1 MRFFEV
7 TVVLLSA
14 VLVMNMSITKSRRK
28 GTSSLLLMVILI
40 TLLHLLIEGY
50 RWQMVPSY
58 LLLGLFTLIRNRES
72 QKTATVVISII
83 WTFSLL
89 LPATVPVVK
98 LPKPT
103 GPFKVGTAIFHWTD
117 TTRTE
122 WFTEEPGDLRKMMIQ
137 LWYPAKINSRNKA
150 SPYIDHID
158 LRAQAIGDRV
168 GLPSFMLDHL
178 NLVKTHSFIEA
189 SPIESKELF
198 PLIIFSHGLGGMRNQ
213 NTVLME
219 ELASTGYAVVA
230 MDHPYD
236 ANMTIF
242 PPNSEASAER
252 IADYRSAIPEGTADS
267 IWLKIRNR
275 QLDTRIADVLFIL
288 QQLETVD
295 TPLLSRINFQQIGIA
310 GHSFGGATA
319 VLSAMQDHRFK
330 AAVALDG
337 WFVPFAIPDAEAK
350 MDVPFLYLGQMS
362 WKSWNEQRHRHYLD
376 LIMSQSGENAYHLS
390 IRGSKHYDY
399 ADMPLF
405 SPIMQ
410 ILGLVGF
417 PDGRKMVK
425 IVNQSTL
432 QFFNQF
438 VRGNTTIDFSNLRF
452 SSSIQ
457 IRRGLATSS

>member
-1 MRFFEV
+1 MRFLEV
-7 TVVLLSA
+7 IVVLLSFA
-14 VLVMNMSITKSRRK
+14 LVMNLSISKSRRK
-28 GTSSLLLMVILI
+28 GTSPLILMAILT

-83 WTFSLL
+83 WTFSII

-137 LWYPAKINSRNKA
+137 LWYPANNNSQNKA

-219 ELASTGYAVVA
+219 ELASTGYAVAA

-330 AAVALDG
+330 AVVALDG
-337 WFVPFAIPDAEAK
+337 WFVPFAIPDADAK

-362 WKSWNEQRHRHYLD
+362 WKSWNEKRHRHYLD
-376 LIMSQSGENAYHLS
+376 LILSQSGENAYHLS
-390 IRGSKHYDY
+390 IEGSKHYDY

-405 SPIMQ
+405 SPIMRL
-410 ILGLVGF
+410 LGLVGF
-417 PDGRKMVK
+417 PDGREMVD
-425 IVNQSTL
+425 IVNRNTL
-432 QFFNQF
+432 QFFDQF
-438 VRGNTTIDFSNLRF
+438 IRGNPTINFSKLKF
-452 SSSIQ
+452 PSSIQ
-457 IRRGLATSS
+457 IRTGSATSS

>member
-1 MRFFEV
+1 MRFLEV
-7 TVVLLSA
+7 IVVLLSFA
-14 VLVMNMSITKSRRK
+14 LVMNLSISKSRRK
-28 GTSSLLLMVILI
+28 GTSPLILMAILT

-83 WTFSLL
+83 WTFSII

-137 LWYPAKINSRNKA
+137 LWYPANNNSQNKA

-219 ELASTGYAVVA
+219 ELASTGYAVAA

-330 AAVALDG
+330 AVVALDG
-337 WFVPFAIPDAEAK
+337 WFVPFAIPDADAK

-362 WKSWNEQRHRHYLD
+362 WKSWNEKRHRHYLD
-376 LIMSQSGENAYHLS
+376 LILSQSGENAYHLS
-390 IRGSKHYDY
+390 IEGSKHYDY

-405 SPIMQ
+405 SPIMRL
-410 ILGLVGF
+410 LGLVGF
-417 PDGRKMVK
+417 PDGREMVD
-425 IVNQSTL
+425 IVNRNTL
-432 QFFNQF
+432 QFFDQF
-438 VRGNTTIDFSNLRF
+438 IRGNPTINFSKLKF
-452 SSSIQ
+452 PSSIQ
-457 IRRGLATSS
+457 IRKGSATSS

>member
-1 MRFFEV
+1 MRFLEV
-7 TVVLLSA
+7 IVVLLSFA
-14 VLVMNMSITKSRRK
+14 LVMNLSISKSRRK
-28 GTSSLLLMVILI
+28 GTSPLILMAILT

-83 WTFSLL
+83 WTFSII

-137 LWYPAKINSRNKA
+137 LWYPANNNSQNKA

-288 QQLETVD
+288 QQLETID

-330 AAVALDG
+330 AVVALDG
-337 WFVPFAIPDAEAK
+337 WFVPFAIPDADAK

-362 WKSWNEQRHRHYLD
+362 WKSWNEKRHRHYLD
-376 LIMSQSGENAYHLS
+376 LILSQSGENAYHLS
-390 IRGSKHYDY
+390 IEGSKHYDY

-405 SPIMQ
+405 SPIMRL
-410 ILGLVGF
+410 LGLVGF
-417 PDGRKMVK
+417 PDGREMVD
-425 IVNQSTL
+425 IVNRNTL
-432 QFFNQF
+432 QFFDQF
-438 VRGNTTIDFSNLRF
+438 IRGNPTINFSKLKF
-452 SSSIQ
+452 PSSIQ
-457 IRRGLATSS
+457 IRTGSATSS

>member
-1 MRFFEV
+1 MRFLEI
-7 TVVLLSA
+7 TVILLSFA
-14 VLVMNMSITKSRRK
+14 LVMNISISKSRRK
-28 GTSSLLLMVILI
+28 GTSPLILMAIL
-40 TLLHLLIEGY
+40 TTFLHLFIEGY

-58 LLLGLFTLIRNRES
+58 LLLGLITLIRNREL
-72 QKTATVVISII
+72 QKTATVVMSII
-83 WTFSLL
+83 WTFSVL

-103 GPFKVGTAIFHWTD
+103 GPFKVGTAIFNWTD
-117 TTRTE
+117 TNRTE
-122 WFTEEPGDLRKMMIQ
+122 WFTKKPDDFRKIMIQ
-137 LWYPAKINSRNKA
+137 LWYPAKNNPGNKV

-178 NLVKTHSFIEA
+178 HLVKTHSLTEA
-189 SPIESKELF
+189 SPIDSKDLL

-219 ELASTGYAVVA
+219 ELASNGYAVAA

-242 PPNSEASAER
+242 LSNGGASAEK
-252 IADYRSAIPEGTADS
+252 IADFRSAIPEGTSDS
-267 IWLKIRNR
+267 TWLKIRNR

-288 QQLETVD
+288 QQLETFD

-330 AAVALDG
+330 AVVALDG
-337 WFVPFAIPDAEAK
+337 WFVPFAIPDADAK

-362 WKSWNEQRHRHYLD
+362 WKSWNEKRHRHYLD
-376 LIMSQSGENAYHLS
+376 LILSQSGENAYHLS
-390 IRGSKHYDY
+390 IEESKHYDY

-405 SPIMQ
+405 SPIMRL
-410 ILGLVGF
+410 LGLVGF
-417 PDGRKMVK
+417 PDGREMVD
-425 IVNQSTL
+425 IVNRNTL
-432 QFFNQF
+432 QFFDQF
-438 VRGNTTIDFSNLRF
+438 IRGNPTINFSKLKF
-452 SSSIQ
+452 PSSIQ
-457 IRRGLATSS
+457 IRKGSATSS

>member
-1 MRFFEV
+1 MRFLEV
-7 TVVLLSA
+7 IVVLLSVA
-14 VLVMNMSITKSRRK
+14 LVMNLSISKSRRK
-28 GTSSLLLMVILI
+28 GTSPLILMAILT

-72 QKTATVVISII
+72 QKTATVVISTI
-83 WTFSLL
+83 WTFSII

-137 LWYPAKINSRNKA
+137 LWYPANNNSQNKA

-219 ELASTGYAVVA
+219 ELASTGYAVAA

-319 VLSAMQDHRFK
+319 VLSTMQDHRFK

-390 IRGSKHYDY
+390 IEKSKHYDY

-405 SPIMQ
+405 SPIMRL
-410 ILGLVGF
+410 LGLVGF
-417 PDGRKMVK
+417 PDGREMVE
-425 IVNQSTL
+425 IVNRNTL
-432 QFFNQF
+432 QFFDQF
-438 VRGNTTIDFSNLRF
+438 VRGNFTIDFSNLQF

-457 IRRGLATSS
+457 IRKGSATSS

>member
-1 MRFFEV
+1 
-7 TVVLLSA
+7 
-14 VLVMNMSITKSRRK
+14 
-28 GTSSLLLMVILI
+28 
-40 TLLHLLIEGY
+40 
-50 RWQMVPSY
+50 MVPSY

-83 WTFSLL
+83 WTFSII

-122 WFTEEPGDLRKMMIQ
+122 WFTEEPSDLRKMMIQ
-137 LWYPAKINSRNKA
+137 LWYPANNNSQNKA

-219 ELASTGYAVVA
+219 ELASTGYAVAA

-330 AAVALDG
+330 AVVALDG
-337 WFVPFAIPDAEAK
+337 WFVPFAIPDADAK

-362 WKSWNEQRHRHYLD
+362 WKSWNEKRHRHYLD
-376 LIMSQSGENAYHLS
+376 LILSQSGENAYHLS
-390 IRGSKHYDY
+390 IEGSKHYDY

-405 SPIMQ
+405 SPIMRL
-410 ILGLVGF
+410 LGLVGF
-417 PDGRKMVK
+417 PDGREMVD
-425 IVNQSTL
+425 IVNRNTL
-432 QFFNQF
+432 QFFDQF
-438 VRGNTTIDFSNLRF
+438 IRGNPTINFSKLKF
-452 SSSIQ
+452 PSSIQ
-457 IRRGLATSS
+457 IRTGSATSS

>member
-1 MRFFEV
+1 MRFLEV
-7 TVVLLSA
+7 IVVLLSFA
-14 VLVMNMSITKSRRK
+14 LVMNLSISKSRRK
-28 GTSSLLLMVILI
+28 GTSPLILMAILT
-40 TLLHLLIEGY
+40 TLLHLFIEGY

-83 WTFSLL
+83 WTFSII

-137 LWYPAKINSRNKA
+137 LWYPANNNSQNKA

-219 ELASTGYAVVA
+219 ELASTGYAVAA

-295 TPLLSRINFQQIGIA
+295 TALLSRINFQQIGIA

-330 AAVALDG
+330 AVVALDG
-337 WFVPFAIPDAEAK
+337 WFVPFAIPDADAK

-362 WKSWNEQRHRHYLD
+362 WKSWNEKRHRHYLD
-376 LIMSQSGENAYHLS
+376 LILSQSGENAYHLS
-390 IRGSKHYDY
+390 IEGSKHYDY

-405 SPIMQ
+405 SPIMRL
-410 ILGLVGF
+410 LGLVGF
-417 PDGRKMVK
+417 PDGREMVD
-425 IVNQSTL
+425 IVNRNTL
-432 QFFNQF
+432 QFFDQF
-438 VRGNTTIDFSNLRF
+438 IRGNPTINFSKLKF
-452 SSSIQ
+452 PSSIQ
-457 IRRGLATSS
+457 IRKGSATSS

>member
-1 MRFFEV
+1 MRFLEV
-7 TVVLLSA
+7 IVVLLSVA
-14 VLVMNMSITKSRRK
+14 LVMNLSISKSRRK
-28 GTSSLLLMVILI
+28 GTNSLLLMVILI

-83 WTFSLL
+83 WTFSII

-137 LWYPAKINSRNKA
+137 LWYPANNNSQNKA

-219 ELASTGYAVVA
+219 ELASTGYAVAA

-330 AAVALDG
+330 AVVALDG
-337 WFVPFAIPDAEAK
+337 WFVPFAIPDADAK

-362 WKSWNEQRHRHYLD
+362 WKSWNEKRHRHYLD
-376 LIMSQSGENAYHLS
+376 LILSQSGENAYHLS
-390 IRGSKHYDY
+390 IEGSKHYDY

-405 SPIMQ
+405 SPIMRL
-410 ILGLVGF
+410 LGLVGF
-417 PDGRKMVK
+417 PDGREMVD
-425 IVNQSTL
+425 IVNRNTL
-432 QFFNQF
+432 QFFDQF
-438 VRGNTTIDFSNLRF
+438 IRGNPTINFSKLKF
-452 SSSIQ
+452 PSSIQ
-457 IRRGLATSS
+457 IRKGSATSS

>member
-1 MRFFEV
+1 MRFLEV
-7 TVVLLSA
+7 IVVLLSVA
-14 VLVMNMSITKSRRK
+14 LVMNLSISKSRRK
-28 GTSSLLLMVILI
+28 GTSPLILMAILT

-83 WTFSLL
+83 WTFSII

-137 LWYPAKINSRNKA
+137 LWYPANNNSQNKA

-219 ELASTGYAVVA
+219 ELASTGYAVAA

-330 AAVALDG
+330 AVVALDG
-337 WFVPFAIPDAEAK
+337 WFVPFAIPDADAK

-362 WKSWNEQRHRHYLD
+362 WKSWNEKRHRHYLD
-376 LIMSQSGENAYHLS
+376 LILSQSGENAYHLS
-390 IRGSKHYDY
+390 IEGSKHYDY

-405 SPIMQ
+405 SPIMRL
-410 ILGLVGF
+410 LGLVGF
-417 PDGRKMVK
+417 PDGREMVD
-425 IVNQSTL
+425 IVNRNTL
-432 QFFNQF
+432 QFFDQF
-438 VRGNTTIDFSNLRF
+438 IRGNPTINFSKLKF
-452 SSSIQ
+452 PSSIQ
-457 IRRGLATSS
+457 IRKGSATSS